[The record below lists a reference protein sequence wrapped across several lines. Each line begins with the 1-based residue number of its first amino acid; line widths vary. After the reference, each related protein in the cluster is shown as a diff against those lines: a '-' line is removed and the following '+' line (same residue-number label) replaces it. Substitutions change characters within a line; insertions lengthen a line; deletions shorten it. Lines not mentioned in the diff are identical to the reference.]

1 MFDGSYTED
10 VEDANFDHWEKLA
23 ALHGTGQDHMYDL
36 DALVA
41 GGTLMGP
48 EEQAALERVTEGRG
62 VDGLDVLHLQCHIGC
77 DSITL
82 ARMGGR
88 VTSVDFSP
96 TALERLRDLAEQCGV
111 EVNTIQADSR
121 DLPHELDQSFDLVY
135 STIGVLCWIDD
146 VAAWMKGVVRVLRPG
161 GRLLLV
167 ELHPMLTMVDSV
179 EPLVL
184 DFPYAFDGGH
194 VYSGTGSYAN
204 RDVDVAWTVTQFAHS
219 LSEVVM
225 AAADAGLTMTYL
237 EEHVAMSFDPRG
249 MQDAPLEADGQYRL
263 RIGVGG
269 QSRDGRE
276 PAYPLPVLYTFLATV
291 ST

>member
-1 MFDGSYTED
+1 M
-10 VEDANFDHWEKLA
+10 EDANFDHWEQLA
-23 ALHGTGQDHMYDL
+23 KLHGTGQDRMYDL
-36 DALVA
+36 EALIA
-41 GGTLMGP
+41 GGSLMGL
-48 EEQAALERVTEGRG
+48 EEQAALARVTEGRG

-82 ARMGGR
+82 ARMGAR

-96 TALERLRDLAEQCGV
+96 TALARLRDLAEQCGL
-111 EVNTIQADSR
+111 EVTTIEADSR
-121 DLPHELDQSFDLVY
+121 DLPHELDHSFDLVY

-146 VAAWMKGVVRVLRPG
+146 VAAWMKGVARVLRPG

-204 RDVDVAWTVTQFAHS
+204 RDADVAWTVTNFAHS

-237 EEHVAMSFDPRG
+237 QEHVSMSFDPRG
-249 MQDAPLEADGQYRL
+249 MEDSPVEDDGQYRL

-269 QSRDGRE
+269 QSGGGRDR
-276 PAYPLPVLYTFLATV
+276 AYPLPVLFTFLATV
-291 ST
+291 PT